1 MSSQDKS
8 PLPDGWY
15 RPKAHPE
22 LAFKLAD
29 VSWVHAYN
37 AGALGTPVPSIDIYV
52 GAHEHTLGFGSF
64 QDGDAARAAKR
75 DEAVV
80 QLLDAISWVE

>member
-8 PLPDGWY
+8 PLPEGWY
-15 RPKAHPE
+15 RPKTHPE
-22 LAFKLAD
+22 VAFKLDD

-37 AGALGTPVPSIDIYV
+37 AGTHEVPVPSIDIYV

-80 QLLDAISWVE
+80 ELLNAISWIK